1 MAIGRSIFVI
11 IIMSLSSLG
20 CLGGSVESS
29 NNDGNS
35 GGITYDKNLA
45 PTNKVLLNEYPDGKY
60 MVSEYDTNE
69 NGVADYVEK
78 NYNGRPFYF

>member
-1 MAIGRSIFVI
+1 MKTSIFVI

-35 GGITYDKNLA
+35 GGITYDKSLA
-45 PTNKVLLNEYPDGKY
+45 PSNKVLLNNKQDGKY
-60 MVSEYDTNE
+60 VVNEYDTNG
-69 NGVADYVEK
+69 NGFVDYVEK
-78 NYNGRPFYF
+78 TITADHCLDM

>member
-35 GGITYDKNLA
+35 GGITYDKNLVI
-45 PTNKVLLNEYPDGKY
+45 T
-60 MVSEYDTNE
+60 
-69 NGVADYVEK
+69 ADHCLDM
-78 NYNGRPFYF
+78 

>member
-45 PTNKVLLNEYPDGKY
+45 PTNKVLLNE
-60 MVSEYDTNE
+60 
-69 NGVADYVEK
+69 
-78 NYNGRPFYF
+78 